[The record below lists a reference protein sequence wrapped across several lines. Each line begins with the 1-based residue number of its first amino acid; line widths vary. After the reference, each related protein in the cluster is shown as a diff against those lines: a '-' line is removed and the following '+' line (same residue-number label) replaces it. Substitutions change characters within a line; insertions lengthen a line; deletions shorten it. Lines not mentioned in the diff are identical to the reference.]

1 VLYALAYALPA
12 TMQSGNVTQWG
23 WQAAILSIAP
33 LLMLIGQPVGNA
45 DMAIPALLIT
55 PCNVGFIAAAILV
68 PLRWRRAALVC
79 AVAALASMVY
89 SGFIVPG
96 HQSELIRGPA
106 GHLGPGYYAWVLAG
120 ALMTWTAFSL
130 RPAR

>member
-1 VLYALAYALPA
+1 ML
-12 TMQSGNVTQWG
+12 SGNVSQWG
-23 WQAAILSIAP
+23 WQAAILSVAP
-33 LLMLIGQPVGNA
+33 LLMLVDHPIGNA
-45 DMAIPALLIT
+45 DMAIPALLVT

-68 PLRWRRAALVC
+68 PLLWRRTALVC
-79 AVAALASMVY
+79 AVATVASMVD
-89 SGFIVPG
+89 SGFIVPEY
-96 HQSELIRGPA
+96 QSDLIRGPA